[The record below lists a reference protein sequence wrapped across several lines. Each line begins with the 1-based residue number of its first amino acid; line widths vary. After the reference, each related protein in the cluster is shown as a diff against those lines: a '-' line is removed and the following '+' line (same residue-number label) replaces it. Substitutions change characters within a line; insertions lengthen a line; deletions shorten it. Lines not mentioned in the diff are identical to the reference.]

1 MLKKA
6 GFSDTI
12 ISKEHDIISK
22 ANKLI
27 LPGVGHFAQGIQNLK
42 EQGLIELLNN
52 KVVVEKTP
60 ILGICLG
67 MQLMT
72 FYSEEG
78 SCEGLSWIQ
87 AETKK
92 FNLGNKQLKIPHMGW
107 NETYF
112 EKEPYRNTLFE
123 ENPPRF
129 YYVHSYYVDC
139 KNKED
144 ILCTAEYGQVFTS
157 GFLKDNIMGVQFHPE
172 KSHVF
177 GKEFL
182 RIFANL

>member
-6 GFSDTI
+6 GFVDTI
-12 ISKEHDIISK
+12 ISNNHEIIAQAK
-22 ANKLI
+22 KLI
-27 LPGVGHFAQGIQNLK
+27 LPGVGHFAQGMQNLK
-42 EQGLIELLNN
+42 EQGLEVLLKN
-52 KVVVEKTP
+52 KVLEEKTP

-72 FYSEEG
+72 SYSEEG
-78 SCEGLSWIQ
+78 ECKGLGWIQ

-92 FNLGNKQLKIPHMGW
+92 FNLDNKLLKIPHMGW

-112 EKEPYRNTLFE
+112 EKEPYQNALFE

-139 KNKED
+139 NNKED

-157 GFLKDNIMGVQFHPE
+157 GFLKGNIMGVQFHPE

-182 RIFANL
+182 SVFACL